1 MTIGWGAMAGR
12 RSRLRLNRVLAS
24 FAVTCAVV
32 VGLDPRPAWA
42 GEPGAYATFDTVFL
56 QRWNRAS
63 NQPLVFDGA
72 AVDAPAV
79 ISGRDMH
86 FAVQPG
92 IRLFVG
98 DVDDCGRGWE
108 VGYLGVWGMF
118 AAAEA
123 TGPGTLRAPDPLAL
137 QPNVGLN
144 DASFARATYSSTLNS
159 AEANVFLR
167 EADTGY
173 DRRSGRPWQRCE
185 GYVAGQVDWL
195 VGFRWAG
202 LDESASVSYAP
213 AAPPLPTTYGVRSS
227 SNLFGAQL
235 GTRGR
240 MEWERWAVEG
250 WAKTVLTGAERS
262 QSQAPIIDALD
273 GGEIRSAGASRD
285 GGVGFIGDL
294 SASVIYKLSDTW
306 GLRAGYNLLW
316 ISGVALA
323 PDQLDFAALPAGS
336 TAISANSSAFLHG
349 ANLGL
354 EARW

>member
-1 MTIGWGAMAGR
+1 MP
-12 RSRLRLNRVLAS
+12 V
-24 FAVTCAVV
+24 
-32 VGLDPRPAWA
+32 PRPNHCCRQACIA
-42 GEPGAYATFDTVFL
+42 LMLLVGALPVLFHGMGAQADDSGTYAVFDAVFL
-56 QRWNRAS
+56 QRWNRAAD
-63 NQPLVFDGA
+63 QPLVFDGA
-72 AVDAPAV
+72 AADAPAV
-79 ISGRDMH
+79 VSVRDMH
-86 FAVQPG
+86 FPVQPG
-92 IRLFVG
+92 MRLFVG

-118 AAAEA
+118 ADADA
-123 TGPGTLRAPDPLAL
+123 TRAGTLRAPDPLAL
-137 QPNVGLN
+137 QPNTGLN

-185 GYVAGQVDWL
+185 GYVLGRVDWL
-195 VGFRWAG
+195 AGFRWAG

-213 AAPPLPTTYGVRSS
+213 AVPQVPTSYAVRSS
-227 SNLFGAQL
+227 SNLFGVQV

-240 MEWERWAVEG
+240 MEWEQWAVEG
-250 WAKTVLTGAERS
+250 WAKTALAGAERS
-262 QSQAPIIDALD
+262 QSQSPIIDALD
-273 GGEIRSAGASRD
+273 GGLIRSAGSSRD
-285 GGVGFIGDL
+285 GGVGFIGDM

-323 PDQLDFAALPAGS
+323 PDQFTFAAIPAGS
-336 TAISANSSAFLHG
+336 TAISANSTAFLHG
-349 ANLGL
+349 ANLGV